1 MKGQIRSIHRG
12 RERKHNVRNNSR
24 IAKELQGGMMPI
36 DRERNEREKCVEMR
50 IDEEGDS
57 VGRTR
62 SHVRVC

>member
-1 MKGQIRSIHRG
+1 MTGVVANGSINGTMAR
-12 RERKHNVRNNSR
+12 R
-24 IAKELQGGMMPI
+24 MMLI